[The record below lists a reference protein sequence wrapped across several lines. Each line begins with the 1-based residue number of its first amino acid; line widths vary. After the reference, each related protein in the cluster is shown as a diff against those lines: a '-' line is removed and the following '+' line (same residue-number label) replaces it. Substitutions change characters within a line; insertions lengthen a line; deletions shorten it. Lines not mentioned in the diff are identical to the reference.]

1 MRGSCVVW
9 LNGSFGAGK
18 TSVARILTSEL
29 PGALMLDPEDIG
41 RWLRKVVPAD
51 LRRSDFQDIPT
62 WRRLTVATIEGL
74 LRDYSRPV
82 IVPMTVVDPVYFGET
97 VGRLR
102 DAGID
107 VYHFCLV
114 ASPETIRRRLIFRCS
129 APWATWW
136 TLRQVQR
143 CTVAVRSPEFAVHVD
158 TENRSVR
165 EVVSAIWRLLPVTSD
180 ENSSTDGSVKTSQRT
195 SSHNR
200 NR

>member
-18 TSVARILTSEL
+18 TSVARILASEL

-41 RWLRKVVPAD
+41 RLLRKVVPVA
-51 LRRSDFQDIPT
+51 LRRSDFQDIPS
-62 WRRLTVATIEGL
+62 WRRLTVATIESL
-74 LRDYSRPV
+74 LRDYTGPI
-82 IVPMTVVDPVYFGET
+82 IVPMTVVNSVYFDET

-102 DAGID
+102 GEGID

-143 CTVAVRSPEFAVHVD
+143 CTAAVQSPEFAVHID

-165 EVVSAIWRLLPVTSD
+165 DVVAAIRPMLPVAGD
-180 ENSSTDGSVKTSQRT
+180 ENMSTDG
-195 SSHNR
+195 
-200 NR
+200 